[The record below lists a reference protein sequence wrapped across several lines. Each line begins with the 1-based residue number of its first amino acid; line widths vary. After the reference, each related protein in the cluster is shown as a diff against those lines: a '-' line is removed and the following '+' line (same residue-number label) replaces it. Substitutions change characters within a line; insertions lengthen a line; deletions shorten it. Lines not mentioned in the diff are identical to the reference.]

1 MCLCVCLCLC
11 MCRDAAPT
19 YVHPYVQ
26 VPLISAK
33 EVLDEGGSAGAAADG
48 GGDDVFGSA
57 SSSSSSGGL
66 PPTVEEDR
74 RHLVE
79 AAIVRVMKARKRF
92 SHNDL
97 VAELTKQLAHRFV
110 PTPQVIKQRVESLIE
125 RDYLQRCPE
134 DRRFYNYLA

>member
-1 MCLCVCLCLC
+1 MALRFTPSTRSLSLLS
-11 MCRDAAPT
+11 
-19 YVHPYVQ
+19 Q

-33 EVLDEGGSAGAAADG
+33 EVLDEAGAAGAHGDTG
-48 GGDDVFGSA
+48 ADDVFGGA
-57 SSSSSSGGL
+57 SSSSSGGL

-97 VAELTKQLAHRFV
+97 VAELTKQLSHRFV

-125 RDYLQRCPE
+125 RDYLQRDPE